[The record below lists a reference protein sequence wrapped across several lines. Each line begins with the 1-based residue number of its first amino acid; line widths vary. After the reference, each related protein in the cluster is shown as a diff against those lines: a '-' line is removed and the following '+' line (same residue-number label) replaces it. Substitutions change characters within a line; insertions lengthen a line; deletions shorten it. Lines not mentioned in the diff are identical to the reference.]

1 MTNDIDEHPLI
12 CSLRESVQQANA
24 DLSSLHNAAKILA
37 SRPAEVADFLVFS
50 AQEHTI
56 WKNIADHS
64 YCHPNGFTK
73 FLLYVAAG
81 SLFRLRL
88 HVWTGDHAQVLLQ
101 EGQNVHGHRWNFGS
115 AIVAGPRLQID
126 EYVESDTSGTPYQRY
141 AYKTDVGASDTGL
154 EPTGQALLEPSVSYA
169 LATHET
175 YVCGIDRLHTV
186 RSASSELTATIIVQ
200 GPVLLPSAP
209 VFRRFDQEPQAGPQ
223 PMAEIDARRVFDAT
237 IDAARRWLDS

>member
-73 FLLYVAAG
+73 FLLYGAAG

-101 EGQNVHGHRWNFGS
+101 EGQNVHGHRWNFGP
-115 AIVAGPRLQID
+115 A
-126 EYVESDTSGTPYQRY
+126 
-141 AYKTDVGASDTGL
+141 
-154 EPTGQALLEPSVSYA
+154 GQALLEPSVSYA

-209 VFRRFDQEPQAGPQ
+209 VFRRFDREPQAGPQ